1 MERVAITGMGLVSP
15 FGTGVAAFRA
25 GLLAGRPVREKLTFP
40 GADRL
45 LVPYGAPVPD
55 FDAEAHLDAETLART
70 DRFSQ
75 FALVAGAEALA
86 MAGAPALSPG
96 AGAIIGTAGGGLS
109 TADAAFRAVYD
120 EGRTRVSPWTV
131 PRLMAGAAAAQL
143 SLAHGLTGPCFAVSS
158 ACASGNHALALAAQM
173 VRSGAAPLMLAGGA
187 DAMLTFG
194 GIKAWEGLRVLS
206 PDFCRPFAPDRNGF
220 VMAEGAGVFV
230 LEPLSAAWAR
240 GATVL
245 AEIAGA
251 ALTADA
257 HDLTVPSA
265 DGAAAAMRAA
275 LRDAGIEPGAVDL
288 ISAHGTATRANDL
301 AEAEAI
307 AALFGPSS
315 ELDPGPRVMATKS
328 LHGHAMGASPAFEA
342 AAAILAL
349 TEGLVP
355 ATAGVSA
362 PALDCPIRLAT
373 RTETG
378 ADIRTCLSPSFAF
391 GGLSAALVLTRPS

>member
-25 GLLAGRPVREKLTFP
+25 GLLAGRPVRERLTFP
-40 GADRL
+40 DADRL
-45 LVPYGAPVPD
+45 LIPYGAPVPD
-55 FDAEAHLDAETLART
+55 FDAEAHFDAGTLART

-86 MAGAPALSPG
+86 MAGGGALPPG
-96 AGAIIGTAGGGLS
+96 AGAIIGTAGAGLS

-120 EGRTRVSPWTV
+120 EGRARVSPWTV

-143 SLAHGLTGPCFAVSS
+143 SLAHGLTGPSFAVSS

-230 LEPLSAAWAR
+230 LEPLSAARAR

-257 HDLTVPSA
+257 HDLTAPSA
-265 DGAAAAMRAA
+265 GGALAAMRAA
-275 LRDAGIEPGAVDL
+275 LRDAGISPGAVDL

-301 AEAEAI
+301 VEAEAI
-307 AALFGPSS
+307 AALFGP
-315 ELDPGPRVMATKS
+315 GPLVMATKS

-355 ATAGVSA
+355 ATAGVPA
-362 PALDCPIRLAT
+362 PALDCPIRLAA
-373 RTETG
+373 RTQTG
-378 ADIRTCLSPSFAF
+378 ADIRTCLSPAFAF
-391 GGLSAALVLTRPS
+391 GGLSATLVLTRPS